1 MEIPQR
7 KEVMNTNADEIYTLA
22 VLVFMATLVVMWLW
36 LVITE
41 HYYWKGFRNGKR
53 LAENTVKTGERVS

>member
-1 MEIPQR
+1 
-7 KEVMNTNADEIYTLA
+7 MNTNADEIYTLA